1 VVALLVAG
9 ALVERVHEGME
20 CEVVLDTTPFYP
32 EGGGQM
38 GDRGAIKSAS
48 GRFTA
53 SDTQAAGGAIV
64 HRGTLAEGE
73 LAVGDVVEATV
84 EYAWRRGAT
93 SNHTS
98 THMLHAAL
106 RETLGTHVRQQ
117 GSLVSAERLR
127 FDFTHLEQV
136 PREALREVETL
147 ANDRIRDDLAV
158 TARLSSY
165 PDAVASG
172 ALAFFGDKYG
182 GEVRVVEI
190 GTTGERFSAELC
202 GGTHVHHT
210 GELGF
215 VHIVREAAVAAG
227 TRRIEALSGR
237 QAEQYLVDQHERL
250 LRAAAKLNTTPAGL
264 DERIDQLQADLENLR
279 RQAARLEAAQGSS
292 LAEALAGSALQLNGH
307 RAVVARVDLQ
317 SNEALNE
324 MADVLRSKLHSAL
337 IVLAAVIDGRPAL
350 LVAATPDLVSAGV
363 HAGNLVREIAEQA
376 GGKGGGRPDIARGSG
391 DMARLDDAVRFAT
404 GKASDL
410 LGSL

>member
-1 VVALLVAG
+1 
-9 ALVERVHEGME
+9 M
-20 CEVVLDTTPFYP
+20 
-32 EGGGQM
+32 
-38 GDRGAIKSAS
+38 
-48 GRFTA
+48 
-53 SDTQAAGGAIV
+53 
-64 HRGTLAEGE
+64 LAEGE
-73 LAVGDVVEATV
+73 LGVGDVVEATV
-84 EYAWRRGAT
+84 DFAWRRGAT

-136 PREALREVETL
+136 PREALREVEAL

-158 TARLSSY
+158 TARISSY
-165 PDAVASG
+165 QDAVASG

-190 GTTGERFSAELC
+190 GSTGERFSAELC

-210 GELGF
+210 GELGV

-227 TRRIEALSGR
+227 TRRIEAFSGR

-264 DERIDQLQADLENLR
+264 EERIDQLQGDLENLR
-279 RQAARLEAAQGSS
+279 RQAARLQAAEGSS
-292 LAEALAGSALQLNGH
+292 LAETLAGSALKVNGR

-317 SNEALNE
+317 SGDALNE
-324 MADVLRSKLHSAL
+324 MADVLRSKLQSAL
-337 IVLAAVIDGRPAL
+337 VVLAAVIDGRPAL

-391 DMARLDDAVRFAT
+391 DPARLDDAVKFAA
-404 GKASDL
+404 GKAADL